1 MNMKDFAFRWY
12 IELTAIEKLAQD
24 CRFSDV
30 SRRFHH
36 LKDSIREVALG
47 GGEKLTSQRQ
57 ARGD

>member
-1 MNMKDFAFRWY
+1 MSNFAFRWF

-24 CRFSDV
+24 GRFSDV
-30 SRRFHH
+30 SRRFHR
-36 LKDSIREVALG
+36 LKANIREVALG